1 MAADFTPSLVHPTE
15 VTVKG
20 PAGILHRLDA
30 IANEVMQTRIRLS
43 KLQAKIDGLSEPQ
56 PNTGEVSIKG
66 LKGAL
71 DRIESDLRGIARPL
85 GALEEL
91 F

>member
-1 MAADFTPSLVHPTE
+1 MVADFTPSLVHPAD
-15 VTVKG
+15 VPVKG
-20 PAGILHRLDA
+20 PVGILHRLDA
-30 IANEVMQTRIRLS
+30 IANEVALLRTRVG
-43 KLQAKIDGLSEPQ
+43 KLQAKVDGMREPP
-56 PNTGEVSIKG
+56 PNAEPAPVKG

>member
-1 MAADFTPSLVHPTE
+1 MVADFTPSLVHPTD
-15 VTVKG
+15 VAVKG

-30 IANEVMQTRIRLS
+30 IANDITQLRVRIG
-43 KLQAKIDGLSEPQ
+43 KLQARVDGMSDPL
-56 PNTGEVSIKG
+56 PNTAEVAVKG